1 MFQYDLC
8 VIGAGPSGYAAAM
21 RGIDLGKKVLL
32 IEKGRLGGAGIWNG
46 ALSSKTLWELSEAY
60 KITRTMDRGF
70 AVYDSELNYQDVI
83 AQMRQAVNEKY
94 GQLKTQVDAL
104 QKRGSLSF
112 AAGTAKLKDKNTV
125 QVVLNT
131 GDKMEYTCENVIIAI
146 GSRPR
151 YLPEIP
157 IDEKTIVTSDGISSF
172 EDFPKSLVI
181 LGAGVIGCEFATIF
195 SNFGQTKVY
204 LIDKQDRVLPF
215 EDEDISNMVAN
226 NLEANGVT
234 VHGSSSLKKMKQVDG
249 KVEYTI
255 LCEDGREEVYTVDK
269 ALVSVGRVPNV
280 ENIGLEEVGME
291 LDNRGYAIDE
301 DTQTSISNIY
311 AVGDFT
317 ADIALVN
324 IAEMEG
330 RFAVERIYTAEP
342 TPMSYDNIST
352 IMFLNPEV
360 AGVGLNEIQA
370 RRKAIAY
377 RCAKM
382 PYKLVGRA
390 IAQRNTTGFF
400 KILVSDDDEM
410 RILGMRALGNHASS
424 TIEAMALLIKLKKGI
439 RELADLIHP
448 HPSITEG
455 IQECA
460 RMLLGKSIMKP
471 SVFNQEMNCYRVTA
485 EGKIDNLFGK
495 EKGEGEKILS

>member
-8 VIGAGPSGYAAAM
+8 VIGAGPSGYSAAM

-32 IEKGRLGGAGIWNG
+32 IEKDRLGGAGIWNG

-60 KITRTMDRGF
+60 KITRSMNKGF

-94 GQLKTQVDAL
+94 TQLKAQVDAL
-104 QKRGSLSF
+104 QRAGKLDF
-112 AAGTAKLKDKNTV
+112 VHGTAKFKDKNTLSV
-125 QVVLNT
+125 ELNE
-131 GDKMEYTCENVIIAI
+131 GGSAEYTAENVLIAI

-157 IDEKTIVTSDGISSF
+157 IDEKNIVTSDGISSF
-172 EDFPKSLVI
+172 EGFPDSLVI

-204 LIDKQDRVLPF
+204 LIDKQDRILPF
-215 EDEDISNMVAN
+215 EDEDVAN
-226 NLEANGVT
+226 TVAKNLEANGVT
-234 VHGSSSLKKMKQVDG
+234 VHRNSSLKEMKQVDG
-249 KVEYTI
+249 KVEYSI

-280 ENIGLEEVGME
+280 ENIGIEEIGME
-291 LDNRGYAIDE
+291 LDKRGYAIDE

-311 AVGDFT
+311 AIGDFT

-330 RFAVERIYTAEP
+330 RFAVERIYTDSP
-342 TPMSYDNIST
+342 TPMTYDNIST

-370 RRKAIAY
+370 KRKGIAY

-382 PYKLVGRA
+382 PYSLVGRA
-390 IAQRNTTGFF
+390 IAQRNTMGFF
-400 KILVSDDDEM
+400 KILVSDDEEM
-410 RILGMRALGNHASS
+410 RILGMRAMGNHASS

-460 RMLLGKSIMKP
+460 RMLLGKSVMKP
-471 SVFNQEMNCYRVTA
+471 SVFNQEMNCYRVSA
-485 EGKIDNLFGK
+485 EGRVENLFGE
-495 EKGEGEKILS
+495 EKGETDKVLP

>member
-21 RGIDLGKKVLL
+21 RGVDLGKKVLL
-32 IEKGRLGGAGIWNG
+32 IEKERLGGAGIWNG

-60 KITRTMDRGF
+60 KLTKSMNKGF
-70 AVYDSELNYQDVI
+70 AVYDSEVKYQDIV
-83 AQMRQAVNEKY
+83 AQMRQAVNERY
-94 GQLKTQVDAL
+94 AQLKAQVDNL
-104 QKRGSLSF
+104 QRSNMLDFKQ
-112 AAGTAKLKDKNTV
+112 GTARINDKNTV
-125 QVVLNT
+125 SIQLADSSTEEITSDNI
-131 GDKMEYTCENVIIAI
+131 IIAI

-151 YLPEIP
+151 ILPEID
-157 IDEKTIVTSDGISSF
+157 IDEKNIVTSDGISAF
-172 EDFPKSLVI
+172 EDFPRSMVI

-195 SNFGQTKVY
+195 SNFRHTKVY
-204 LIDKQDRVLPF
+204 LIDKQDRILPF
-215 EDEDISNMVAN
+215 EDEDIANTVAK

-234 VHGSSSLKKMKQVDG
+234 VHRSSSLKEMKHVDG
-249 KVEYTI
+249 EVEYTI
-255 LCEDGREEVYTVDK
+255 LCEDGREEVYRVEK

-280 ENIGLEEVGME
+280 ENIGLEDIGME

-301 DTQTSISNIY
+301 ETQTSIPNIY

-330 RFAVERIYTAEP
+330 RFAVERIYTDAP

-360 AGVGLNEIQA
+360 AGVGINEIQA
-370 RRKAIAY
+370 KRKGIAY

-400 KILVSDDDEM
+400 KILVTDDDEM

-439 RELADLIHP
+439 AELADLIHP

-460 RMLLGKSIMKP
+460 RMLLGKSVMKP
-471 SVFNQEMNCYRVTA
+471 YVFNQEMNCCRVGTDGRIENIFGDEKSKEITA
-485 EGKIDNLFGK
+485 
-495 EKGEGEKILS
+495 